1 MNLDLPTPRRRTVIS
16 LTPLID
22 VVFILLLFF
31 MLASNFSQERSVSW
45 NSVGKGENQAEA
57 LPLES
62 SRIYIQSAGRYVL
75 DGITMRQST
84 LLEELVVRRGVNP
97 AHSVLVSVSEEIDV
111 QTLLDLIARI
121 KHTGIEKVVMNAS
134 GNP

>member
-1 MNLDLPTPRRRTVIS
+1 MNLDLQTTRRRSVIS

-45 NSVGKGENQAEA
+45 NSVGEGRNLMED

-62 SRIYIQSAGRYVL
+62 SRIYLQAAQRYVL
-75 DGITMRQST
+75 DGITMSQAP
-84 LLEELVVRRGVNP
+84 LLEALAARHVANP
-97 AHSVLVSVSEEIDV
+97 LHSVVVSVSEEIDV
-111 QTLLDLIARI
+111 QTLLDLIASI
-121 KHTGIEKVVMNAS
+121 KNTGVEKVVMDAS
-134 GNP
+134 GTP

>member
-1 MNLDLPTPRRRTVIS
+1 MNLDLPTARRRTVIS

-45 NSVGKGENQAEA
+45 SSVGEGESRVEA
-57 LPLES
+57 LPIES
-62 SRIYIQSAGRYVL
+62 SRVHIEAAGWYIL
-75 DGITMRQST
+75 DGIAMPQS
-84 LLEELVVRRGVNP
+84 LVLDELVIRHGVNP
-97 AHSVLVSVSEEIDV
+97 THSALVSVSEEIDV
-111 QTLLDLIARI
+111 QTLLDLIGRI
-121 KHTGIEKVVMNAS
+121 KQIGIEKVVMNAS

>member
-1 MNLDLPTPRRRTVIS
+1 MS

-31 MLASNFSQERSVSW
+31 MLASNFSQERTVSW
-45 NSVGKGENQAEA
+45 NSSAESRKQAEG

-62 SRIYIQSAGRYVL
+62 TRIYLQAAGQHLL
-75 DGITMRQST
+75 DGKAMAQSE
-84 LLEELVVRRGVNP
+84 LLAELAARHAANSLHL
-97 AHSVLVSVSEEIDV
+97 AIVSVSEEVDV
-111 QTLLDLIARI
+111 QTLLDLLARI
-121 KHTGIEKVVMNAS
+121 KRTGVEKVVMEAS